1 MTSDPRVCVATRSF
15 SAVASVVAPGRCSV
29 LDDSGAFDVDS
40 AFVEVVE
47 SVGLGHVIAHRRGLR
62 I

>member
-1 MTSDPRVCVATRSF
+1 MTSDPRVCVARSSF
-15 SAVASVVAPGRCSV
+15 SAIASVVEPARCSV
-29 LDDSGAFDVDS
+29 LDASGAVDVDS

-47 SVGLGHVIAHRRGLR
+47 SVELGNVIAHRRGLR

>member
-1 MTSDPRVCVATRSF
+1 LRREEFVQCHCERRRAR
-15 SAVASVVAPGRCSV
+15 SV
-29 LDDSGAFDVDS
+29 LDASGAFDVDS

-47 SVGLGHVIAHRRGLR
+47 SVELGNVIAHRRGLR

>member
-1 MTSDPRVCVATRSF
+1 MTSDPRVCVATISV
-15 SAVASVVAPGRCSV
+15 SAIASVVASGRCSV
-29 LDDSGAFDVDS
+29 LDASAAFDVDS

-47 SVGLGHVIAHRRGLR
+47 SVELGNVIAHRRGLR